1 MNGRELNK
9 MALRVLIGAVGL
21 SAVLG
26 IFALLRWDLDE
37 WSAKTLSTTLFVSAA
52 SLLIMVNAAGIEKRS
67 VGYLLISG
75 TGLLAALGA
84 LAGLLAAGWLARR
97 RWAVEICGL
106 LGGHLDIRGSLCI
119 YIAPPAICP
128 IPMPHAHRHVKLE
141 ASGWAAAVVTRSVSC
156 EVARI
161 SRGAAT
167 SNGLGREPQVIV
179 VETGFLAPE
188 GNAVKHFDSVKLG
201 FRDS

>member
-37 WSAKTLSTTLFVSAA
+37 WSAKTLSTTSFVSAA
-52 SLLIMVNAAGIEKRS
+52 SLLIMLNAAGIEKRS

-84 LAGLLAAGWLARR
+84 LAVLLAAVWLARR
-97 RWAVEICGL
+97 RWAVEIWGL
-106 LGGHLDIRGSLCI
+106 LGGHLDLRGPLI
-119 YIAPPAICP
+119 IDITPPAICS
-128 IPMPHAHRHVKLE
+128 IPMAQANSYGNRRCAGRACDLDD
-141 ASGWAAAVVTRSVSC
+141 
-156 EVARI
+156 
-161 SRGAAT
+161 RG
-167 SNGLGREPQVIV
+167 
-179 VETGFLAPE
+179 
-188 GNAVKHFDSVKLG
+188 
-201 FRDS
+201 